1 MEKYLDIVYLKALFF
16 VANNENPYIRFPIIS
31 SYFIFLLAFSGWM
44 FREKIKEIA
53 KTFSKQ
59 GEFKSKWLFNEKTNE
74 KDYKQFREYIKKS
87 FYNSSGW
94 VLSFKVNKLTKKQRW
109 LNIPRDKLDR
119 NSLIIGGTGSGKTQR
134 VLLPNILYNVN
145 LLDEYKV

>member
-1 MEKYLDIVYLKALFF
+1 MRVIFFILKILAIFIVAYLFLILISAVVYVILKRNELSGEIFKDIVYLKALFF

-59 GEFKSKWLFNEKTNE
+59 GEFKSNDYLMKKLMKKIISNLGNTLRSLF
-74 KDYKQFREYIKKS
+74 IILLVG
-87 FYNSSGW
+87 FYH
-94 VLSFKVNKLTKKQRW
+94 LKL
-109 LNIPRDKLDR
+109 I
-119 NSLIIGGTGSGKTQR
+119 
-134 VLLPNILYNVN
+134 N
-145 LLDEYKV
+145 LLRNKDG